1 MGRLGCASTESGV
14 GRTWTGTVN
23 GLVQISTLDLS
34 GPLPITDYA
43 PRYLTCGNSHVFGGA
58 GLPAR
63 RPGLP

>member
-1 MGRLGCASTESGV
+1 L
-14 GRTWTGTVN
+14 TGTVN